1 MGCATEGS
9 PVDYLHDIGNAGSRI
24 ESLEESRVPDR
35 WWRFYEH

>member
-1 MGCATEGS
+1 
-9 PVDYLHDIGNAGSRI
+9 VDYVHDVGNDPVPGT